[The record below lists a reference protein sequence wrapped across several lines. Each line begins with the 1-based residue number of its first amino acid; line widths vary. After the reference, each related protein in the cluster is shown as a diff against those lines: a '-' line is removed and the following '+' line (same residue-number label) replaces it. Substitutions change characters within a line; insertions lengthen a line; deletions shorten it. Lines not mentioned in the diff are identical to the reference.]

1 MNNYY
6 IIDYPQAD
14 KIEELEAVIVGT
26 IDQQLVLKNGQI
38 VVKTPIGVKE
48 TPSILNAYPKLN
60 VTQADTKIQEIEN
73 E

>member
-48 TPSILNAYPKLN
+48 TPSILNAYHKLT
-60 VTQADTKIQEIEN
+60 VMQADTKIQEIEN